1 MPNFAKFKK
10 KIIKSLT
17 KLKKDKKSLHVI
29 EISNSYIK
37 KNFNFNYNENNLSD
51 EAIKRI
57 FSFAQYIRNNI
68 EDSKKKDMWN
78 NNTETQDHKNLMD
91 YCLNKD
97 KKNFLELVLSAGKT
111 NLVHGFLNY
120 LPYKKLFSSK
130 NARYKESIQL
140 LDKLISLSEYRR
152 LIKVFNPEQGG
163 WTAEDL
169 DYNKLVDQIF
179 TFNKKKISPF
189 QSPNYTFG
197 FNSNKKFYSLKDFKM
212 LYTSLRL
219 NELSNIYDLK
229 EVNEIGAGLGY
240 AAYYFSRINHNRYN
254 IYDLPTVLILQ
265 AYFLMS
271 SIGENKI
278 YLSGENKNEDSQI
291 NLYPYWEIFNK
302 NDTKDSL
309 WINQDG
315 FPEIDFN
322 LSKNYIKKII
332 LSKSSYLLSINQEAR
347 NNNSVGGSQHTVYD
361 LLLSSENSKLIYRSR
376 DFLRLGYIEE
386 LYSIN

>member
-1 MPNFAKFKK
+1 
-10 KIIKSLT
+10 
-17 KLKKDKKSLHVI
+17 
-29 EISNSYIK
+29 
-37 KNFNFNYNENNLSD
+37 
-51 EAIKRI
+51 
-57 FSFAQYIRNNI
+57 
-68 EDSKKKDMWN
+68 
-78 NNTETQDHKNLMD
+78 
-91 YCLNKD
+91 
-97 KKNFLELVLSAGKT
+97 
-111 NLVHGFLNY
+111 
-120 LPYKKLFSSK
+120 
-130 NARYKESIQL
+130 
-140 LDKLISLSEYRR
+140 
-152 LIKVFNPEQGG
+152 
-163 WTAEDL
+163 
-169 DYNKLVDQIF
+169 
-179 TFNKKKISPF
+179 
-189 QSPNYTFG
+189 
-197 FNSNKKFYSLKDFKM
+197 M

-302 NDTKDSL
+302 SDTKDSL

>member
-1 MPNFAKFKK
+1 MPNFVKFKK
-10 KIIKSLT
+10 KIIKSLA
-17 KLKKDKKSLHVI
+17 KLKKDKKSLHDI

-51 EAIKRI
+51 DAINRI
-57 FSFAQYIRNNI
+57 FSFAKYIRNKI
-68 EDSKKKDMWN
+68 EDSQKRDMWN
-78 NNTETQDHKNLMD
+78 NITENQDHKNLMD

-111 NLVHGFLNY
+111 NLIYGFLNY
-120 LPYKKLFSSK
+120 LSYKKLFSSN

-163 WTAEDL
+163 WIAEDL

-212 LYTSLRL
+212 FYTSLRL

-240 AAYYFSRINHNRYN
+240 AAYYFSRINHNSYN
-254 IYDLPTVLILQ
+254 IYDLPTVLIMQ

-322 LSKNYIKKII
+322 L
-332 LSKSSYLLSINQEAR
+332 
-347 NNNSVGGSQHTVYD
+347 
-361 LLLSSENSKLIYRSR
+361 
-376 DFLRLGYIEE
+376 
-386 LYSIN
+386 

>member
-1 MPNFAKFKK
+1 MPNFVKFKK

-17 KLKKDKKSLHVI
+17 KLKKDKKSLHDI

-51 EAIKRI
+51 DAINRI
-57 FSFAQYIRNNI
+57 FSFAKYIRNKI
-68 EDSKKKDMWN
+68 EDSKKIDMWN
-78 NNTETQDHKNLMD
+78 NITENQDHKDLMD
-91 YCLNKD
+91 CCLNKD
-97 KKNFLELVLSAGKT
+97 KKKFLELILSTGKT

-120 LPYKKLFSSK
+120 SSYRKLFSSNK
-130 NARYKESIQL
+130 AKYKESIQI
-140 LDKLISLSEYRR
+140 LDKLISLSEYRK

-163 WTAEDL
+163 WLAEDL
-169 DYNKLVDQIF
+169 DYNKLINQIF
-179 TFNKKKISPF
+179 TFNKKEIPPF

-197 FNSNKKFYSLKDFKM
+197 FNSNKNFYSLKDFKM
-212 LYTSLRL
+212 FYTSLRL

-240 AAYYFSRINHNRYN
+240 AAYYFSRINHNNYN

-271 SIGENKI
+271 SIGENKV
-278 YLSGENKNEDSQI
+278 YLSGENKNKDSQI
-291 NLYPYWEIFNK
+291 SLYPYWEIFNK
-302 NDTKDSL
+302 NDSRESL

-315 FPEIDFN
+315 FPEIDFD
-322 LSKNYIKKII
+322 LSKNYIKKIM

-347 NNNSVGGSQHTVYD
+347 NNNSVGGNQHTVYD
-361 LLLSSENSKLIYRSR
+361 LLLSAKNSKLIYRSR
-376 DFLRLGYIEE
+376 DFLRSGYIEE